1 MQLPT
6 EPIGSLPRP
15 KALQDAVNAAAAGQ
29 MSSAELETQFE
40 DAVGDTL
47 RRFEQTGSSVVTDGE
62 MRKQSFAT
70 YPVDGLANIRPGG
83 VTIPFEDG
91 HTRQLPLIT
100 GGPFHYA
107 TKASAYLDAAR
118 PLTKAQ
124 LKQAVISASAVSL
137 MYPSDGLPDYPRD
150 EFIED
155 LIREATSEM
164 KECLARGAIVQ
175 IDFTEAR
182 LSLKLDPTGGLL
194 NSFVDLNN
202 RVVDQ
207 LTADERRRVGVHSC
221 PGGDQDSTHSAD
233 IPYEALLPALFR
245 MNVGNF
251 YVELAGESNR
261 PAALRALA
269 RQNIGDRRV
278 FVGVTD
284 PINIEI
290 ETPEEVR
297 DRIVEALE
305 YIDADHLGTT
315 DDCGFSPFGDDNS
328 TSRDI
333 AFAKIAAR
341 VQGTAMASEE
351 LGL

>member
-1 MQLPT
+1 MT
-6 EPIGSLPRP
+6 
-15 KALQDAVNAAAAGQ
+15 AAAAGKIT
-29 MSSAELETQFE
+29 SDELESQFD
-40 DAVGDTL
+40 DAVRDTL
-47 RRFEQTGSSVVTDGE
+47 RRFEQTGSTVVTDGE

-70 YPVDGLANIRPGG
+70 YPVAGLPNIRPGG

-91 HTRQLPLIT
+91 HERQLPLLT
-100 GGPFHYA
+100 AGPFHYA

-118 PLTKAQ
+118 PLTKSQ
-124 LKQAVISASAVSL
+124 LKQAVISASAISL

-150 EFIED
+150 KFIAD
-155 LIREATSEM
+155 LVGEATSEI

-182 LSLKLDPTGGLL
+182 LSLKLDPSGGLL

-202 RVVDQ
+202 QVLDQ
-207 LTADERRRVGVHSC
+207 LTDEERKRVGVHSC

-233 IPYEALLPALFR
+233 VPYEALLPGLFR
-245 MNVGNF
+245 MHVGNF

-261 PAALRALA
+261 AQALKALG
-269 RQNIGDRRV
+269 QQDIGDRRV

-290 ETPEEVR
+290 ETAEEVR

-315 DDCGFSPFGDDNS
+315 DDCGFSPFGDDTS

-341 VQGTAMASEE
+341 VKGTAMASEE